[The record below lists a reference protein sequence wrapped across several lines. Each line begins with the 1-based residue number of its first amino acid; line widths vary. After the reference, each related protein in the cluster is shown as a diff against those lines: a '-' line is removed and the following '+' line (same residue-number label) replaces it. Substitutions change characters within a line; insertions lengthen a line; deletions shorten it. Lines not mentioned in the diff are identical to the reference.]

1 MTPDSSK
8 LEFRLEPQT
17 KILRKIKELGDALGG
32 ALGAAID
39 RLEQAVRRQGILLL
53 NRDPAAGV
61 QPWTIR
67 PRWRNRR
74 PFQVFAKS
82 EPGTT
87 NAHEKPG

>member
-1 MTPDSSK
+1 LFDLRRIWLIARRLETNAYTFNDPQTPARPPDSSK

-17 KILRKIKELGDALGG
+17 KILRKIKELGDLGG

-61 QPWTIR
+61 
-67 PRWRNRR
+67 
-74 PFQVFAKS
+74 
-82 EPGTT
+82 
-87 NAHEKPG
+87 

>member
-1 MTPDSSK
+1 

-17 KILRKIKELGDALGG
+17 KILRKIKELGDLGG

-61 QPWTIR
+61 
-67 PRWRNRR
+67 
-74 PFQVFAKS
+74 
-82 EPGTT
+82 
-87 NAHEKPG
+87 